1 MEARGGAT
9 AGQTG
14 QGSGRR
20 LRVTWVKSAIGYRE
34 SQRLTIKSL
43 GLRRLNQS
51 VEHYDTPSI
60 RGMLTKVHHLVRV
73 DELPADA
80 PEQPRGESGSERFQR
95 RLRKKAAA
103 YEAFAAAMSADAESA
118 GSPEPASP
126 PAASRSTAAAA
137 GGLLSATGAAA
148 LATAG
153 SPSDSTDE
161 AAASP
166 GGTVPA
172 GAPDGLGAAG
182 RVGADEVTEPA
193 SQPTGTESAV
203 SRLLGV
209 ARERSGAA
217 GLAAAGGAA
226 AVTAAAGLADPTGEA
241 TAPLDQPGPADVSG
255 TSEATG
261 SVDMA
266 EAAAPTPQPAA
277 AAPADLT
284 GAPGGE
290 DPVASVGGAT
300 EAGATAEGGNS
311 LRERIGDVI
320 DTVQERAGDAVDTA
334 QQVVGGVVGIAVD
347 RAQEV
352 AGRGIDTAQERLEL
366 EGSGPRSNDAVE
378 AEAED
383 AAGSR
388 REDESSD

>member
-34 SQRLTIKSL
+34 NQRLTIKSL

-80 PEQPRGESGSERFQR
+80 PVQPRGESGTERFQR

-103 YEAFAAAMSADAESA
+103 YEAFAAEMAADA
-118 GSPEPASP
+118 
-126 PAASRSTAAAA
+126 
-137 GGLLSATGAAA
+137 GGQSGA
-148 LATAG
+148 
-153 SPSDSTDE
+153 
-161 AAASP
+161 
-166 GGTVPA
+166 A
-172 GAPDGLGAAG
+172 GAPDELGAAG
-182 RVGADEVTEPA
+182 AGEVAASA
-193 SQPTGTESAV
+193 SQLTATETAAQ
-203 SRLLGV
+203 RLIAA
-209 ARERSGAA
+209 ARERSAA
-217 GLAAAGGAA
+217 GGLAAAGGAA
-226 AVTAAAGLADPTGEA
+226 AVAATAGLAGPTGEA
-241 TAPLDQPGPADVSG
+241 TAPPDQPEWAGVSG
-255 TSEATG
+255 ESGTTG
-261 SVDMA
+261 SADMG
-266 EAAAPTPQPAA
+266 EAAASAMPPTEDETTIPSGSTGATEPAYQ
-277 AAPADLT
+277 T

-290 DPVASVGGAT
+290 DPVASAGGPT
-300 EAGATAEGGNS
+300 EAGATAEEGDS

-320 DTVQERAGDAVDTA
+320 DTVQERVGDAVDTA
-334 QQVVGGVVGIAVD
+334 QEVAGGVVGIAVD

-352 AGRGIDTAQERLEL
+352 AGRAVDTLQERLDL
-366 EGSGPRSNDAVE
+366 EGSGARSNDAVE

-383 AAGSR
+383 AAGPR
-388 REDESSD
+388 RGDESAD